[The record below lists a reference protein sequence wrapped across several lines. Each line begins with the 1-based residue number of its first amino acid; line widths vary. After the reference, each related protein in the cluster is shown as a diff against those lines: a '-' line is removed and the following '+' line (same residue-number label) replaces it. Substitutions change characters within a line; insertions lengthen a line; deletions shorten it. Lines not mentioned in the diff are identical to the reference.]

1 MAGLNESL
9 GSLFNIEKL
18 PYYRPG
24 VQARYEGS
32 IDKTGGNADYD
43 WSLYEKNGEWV
54 LLDVKGPGCI
64 LNFVQHRYPSSET
77 PVFRFYFDGESA
89 PRFTIDHRSFG
100 EEYPFIEPLASRY
113 IGPEDFGRGPIR
125 VVRSFVPMPFLRG
138 CRITSSVKLEGFDRS
153 LGQGGW
159 GHVIYHLYDCDKG
172 CGTFSEEWDYSFPAE
187 LLKQG
192 EAPSHPDAV
201 RTKHLGVSLG
211 PGQSYRVL
219 NCTGAGSVAAVRMM
233 LQKYSPK
240 ILENLWIRAVWD
252 DHACPDVLC
261 PAGAFFGN
269 ELGYHSTRYF
279 MLGLT
284 VQGEFYQKFPMP
296 FWKSARIFVENRGE
310 ESIGIDVVL
319 ADVVPQSSVAYEQEK
334 CGYFRTSRYCSRKHI
349 EGADHI
355 IGTIKGKGH
364 LVCSVITGY
373 GSYDGEITCE
383 GDVRIHMDG
392 IGTPQIESDGS
403 ESHAC
408 YGWGFATP
416 PETNPFSGYDGR
428 PNSPWCQV
436 RTFLTDP
443 IPFLTELQFGIE
455 SGGNNDQYM
464 EHSGVLMYYG
474 TEMPGMVLTDEIDI
488 GDENSRRSHRYVS
501 EGNIGA
507 VRLASYYEGDED
519 HVEIRD
525 ETILFTARSSFQ
537 VRIIPENTG
546 IRLRRR
552 SDQLKKRQ
560 EARVWVD
567 GVPVEERTWYFADGN
582 PYKRW
587 LEDEFEIP
595 EKYTRGKETLS
606 VSIEPLVQE
615 NGDTVWNE
623 YHYWVFSKT

>member
-1 MAGLNESL
+1 MMNPFVYDIPTKVYFGPGKLEHLSAELAALGKRVLLCYGGGSIKRSGLYDRVVAQIQGAGLEL
-9 GSLFNIEKL
+9 WEL
-18 PYYRPG
+18 PG
-24 VQARYEGS
+24 
-32 IDKTGGNADYD
+32 IDPN
-43 WSLYEKNGEWV
+43 
-54 LLDVKGPGCI
+54 
-64 LNFVQHRYPSSET
+64 
-77 PVFRFYFDGESA
+77 
-89 PRFTIDHRSFG
+89 PRVTS
-100 EEYPFIEPLASRY
+100 
-113 IGPEDFGRGPIR
+113 
-125 VVRSFVPMPFLRG
+125 VR
-138 CRITSSVKLEGFDRS
+138 
-153 LGQGGW
+153 QG
-159 GHVIYHLYDCDKG
+159 
-172 CGTFSEEWDYSFPAE
+172 A
-187 LLKQG
+187 Q
-192 EAPSHPDAV
+192 
-201 RTKHLGVSLG
+201 
-211 PGQSYRVL
+211 
-219 NCTGAGSVAAVRMM
+219 
-233 LQKYSPK
+233 
-240 ILENLWIRAVWD
+240 
-252 DHACPDVLC
+252 LC
-261 PAGAFFGN
+261 K
-269 ELGYHSTRYF
+269 EH
-279 MLGLT
+279 
-284 VQGEFYQKFPMP
+284 
-296 FWKSARIFVENRGE
+296 
-310 ESIGIDVVL
+310 GIDVVL

-383 GDVRIHMDG
+383 GDVRIHTDG

-443 IPFLTELQFGIE
+443 IPFLTELRFGIE